1 LIEIPGMALTKIE
14 GKPAVWIV
22 DQESK
27 TVALRNIE
35 VVRYDPSS
43 MIVGSG
49 LSDGDIV
56 VTAGVHVLRPGQKVK
71 LVGGQS

>member
-1 LIEIPGMALTKIE
+1 
-14 GKPAVWIV
+14 
-22 DQESK
+22 
-27 TVALRNIE
+27 
-35 VVRYDPSS
+35 